1 MARRPP
7 SKDVNRESCTCP
19 LSSPAAVCPMCYSG
33 ASDCSDVEYPV
44 HSDTVTVVEQAKASG
59 RYCLTSSAMS
69 FEIRYLRSVLLTLN
83 LRVVFFLMPGLI
95 PLQYVHSDDLMFKHD
110 SCKPRACDPAG
121 ARHYLPV
128 RAAFDRFEETDRCAI
143 KLSNLA
149 QIRQALVTMSL
160 RSLPGGGRAKHKS
173 RLSQTSGVNRHRGWR
188 NDLQLKN
195 VCVLDLRPSES
206 HSCQHGQFVPAP
218 SAMLR
223 DIAWQMLHQGTAAS
237 MLNFRIV

>member
-1 MARRPP
+1 
-7 SKDVNRESCTCP
+7 
-19 LSSPAAVCPMCYSG
+19 MCYSG

-44 HSDTVTVVEQAKASG
+44 HSDAVTVVEQAKASG
-59 RYCLTSSAMS
+59 RYCLTSSAMP

-121 ARHYLPV
+121 ARHSGSSRIRPV
-128 RAAFDRFEETDRCAI
+128 RRDRPLCI

-160 RSLPGGGRAKHKS
+160 RSLPGGGHAKHKS

>member
-1 MARRPP
+1 MALRPP

-59 RYCLTSSAMS
+59 RYCLTSSAMP

-143 KLSNLA
+143 KVVESRA
-149 QIRQALVTMSL
+149 DQTGTSHHVPAFFTWRRACQTQVPIKPDIRRKST
-160 RSLPGGGRAKHKS
+160 S
-173 RLSQTSGVNRHRGWR
+173 RLA
-188 NDLQLKN
+188 
-195 VCVLDLRPSES
+195 E
-206 HSCQHGQFVPAP
+206 
-218 SAMLR
+218 
-223 DIAWQMLHQGTAAS
+223 
-237 MLNFRIV
+237 